1 MSLQIETKQTYT
13 VDGKSFQT
21 EAEAKAYVA
30 LKGFEAEAKAF
41 AAANGFVETIE
52 VDGKSRAN
60 PHFNTAVKAVALYM
74 ASQAAE

>member
-1 MSLQIETKQTYT
+1 MSLQIETKQTFV
-13 VDGKSFQT
+13 VDGKSFATQ
-21 EAEAKAYVA
+21 AEAQAYIA

-41 AAANGFVETIE
+41 VAANGFVETIE
-52 VDGKSRAN
+52 VEGKSRAN

>member
-13 VDGKSFQT
+13 VDGKSFGTQ
-21 EAEAKAYVA
+21 AEAQAYVA
-30 LKGFEAEAKAF
+30 LKGYETEAKAF
-41 AAANGFVETIE
+41 VAANGFVETTE
-52 VDGKSRAN
+52 VNGKSRAN

>member
-1 MSLQIETKQTYT
+1 MSLQIETKQTFI
-13 VDGKSFQT
+13 VDGKSFTTQADAQAYIALKGY
-21 EAEAKAYVA
+21 EAEAKSFV
-30 LKGFEAEAKAF
+30 
-41 AAANGFVETIE
+41 AANGFVETIE

>member
-13 VDGKSFQT
+13 VNGKSFAT
-21 EAEAKAYVA
+21 EAEAQAYIA
-30 LKGFEAEAKAF
+30 LQGFEAEAKAF
-41 AAANGFVETIE
+41 VAANGFVETTE
-52 VDGKSRAN
+52 VEGKSRAN

>member
-1 MSLQIETKQTYT
+1 MSLQIETKQTFI
-13 VDGKSFQT
+13 VDGKSFATQ
-21 EAEAKAYVA
+21 ADAQAYIA

-41 AAANGFVETIE
+41 VAANGFVETIE
-52 VDGKSRAN
+52 VNGKSRAN